1 MMLTAGSGVTGALTS
16 ALSTIAT
23 DMTGAISAVVPIAVP
38 VIGGILVVT
47 LGIKAFK
54 KFSK

>member
-1 MMLTAGSGVTGALTS
+1 MGEALTS
-16 ALSTIAT
+16 ALSTVAS
-23 DMTGAISAVVPIAVP
+23 DMTSAVTGLIPVAVP

-54 KFSK
+54 RFTK

>member
-1 MMLTAGSGVTGALTS
+1 MEGSGVTAALTA
-16 ALSTIAT
+16 ALGTVAS
-23 DMTGAISAVVPIAVP
+23 DMTGAVASIVPIAVP

-54 KFSK
+54 RFSK

>member
-1 MMLTAGSGVTGALTS
+1 MEATGVTAALTT
-16 ALSTIAT
+16 ALTGIASE
-23 DMTGAISAVVPIAVP
+23 MTGAVSAIVPVAVP

-54 KFSK
+54 KFTK